1 MSAKVVVAAGLF
13 DPLDSSHIRYLQ
25 KSKDL
30 GHSLIVIIHNDRQ
43 AVLQKGRAFMPARER
58 VRLVRSLGCVD
69 MAIESTDDDTS
80 VCKSLSM
87 IHPDI
92 FCINGGLSTTEFPEA
107 AVCSKLGI
115 RVIDVL
121 GEKVQLSDRVIKQS
135 LSFGGQGGNTGIT
148 VEAIG
153 ALHGVAA
160 EASKALSQV
169 AAMAA

>member
-30 GHSLIVIIHNDRQ
+30 GHSLIVIIKNDRQ
-43 AVLQKGRAFMPARER
+43 VALEKGQAFMPARER

-69 MAIESTDDDTS
+69 LAIESTDDDTS

-92 FCINGGLSTTEFPEA
+92 FCTCGDPSTMDFPEA
-107 AVCSKLGI
+107 AVCSNLRIQVIGGPGERI
-115 RVIDVL
+115 QPSNRVMK
-121 GEKVQLSDRVIKQS
+121 EPLSSAAQREND
-135 LSFGGQGGNTGIT
+135 
-148 VEAIG
+148 VEAG
-153 ALHGVAA
+153 KKWRDHVV
-160 EASKALSQV
+160 EASKTLSLT
-169 AAMAA
+169 AATAA